1 MSKKHVVLSLS
12 GGLDSSSLLLKLLM
26 MILCFFLIIQSLLII
41 EKLPDILDL
50 YKLDLQDDLVMRRLI
65 ILFLSVSV
73 CLFSIITY
81 VVVSLRLN
89 LDNDE

>member
-1 MSKKHVVLSLS
+1 MKYYYI
-12 GGLDSSSLLLKLLM
+12 GFGFLLKLLM

-50 YKLDLQDDLVMRRLI
+50 HKLDLQDDLVMRRLI

-89 LDNDE
+89 LDKDE